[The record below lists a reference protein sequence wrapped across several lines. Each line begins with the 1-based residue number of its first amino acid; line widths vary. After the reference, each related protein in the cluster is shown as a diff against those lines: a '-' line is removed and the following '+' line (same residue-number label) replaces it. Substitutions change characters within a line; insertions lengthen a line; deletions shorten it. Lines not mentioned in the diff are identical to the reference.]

1 MLSLFSSSRL
11 CLAGAVS
18 HILQIRDLGLSG
30 VNDRSRMCQP
40 VREAARIGMPVQV
53 TQRQIESVCLNL
65 GKLRGNHDNLL
76 SHVLRS
82 NFFQRKKSKIGLI
95 TRSVLASR
103 KSQNKHRKNKA
114 FAHMG

>member
-1 MLSLFSSSRL
+1 MPAGQRSSQDWN
-11 CLAGAVS
+11 AGSSDSDA
-18 HILQIRDLGLSG
+18 
-30 VNDRSRMCQP
+30 
-40 VREAARIGMPVQV
+40 
-53 TQRQIESVCLNL
+53 ESVRLNL
-65 GKLRGNHDNLL
+65 GKLRGNHDILL

-95 TRSVLASR
+95 TRSILASR

>member
-1 MLSLFSSSRL
+1 MTGD
-11 CLAGAVS
+11 AT
-18 HILQIRDLGLSG
+18 HILQIRELGLWG
-30 VNDRSRMCQP
+30 VSDVSRMYQL
-40 VREAARIGMPVQV
+40 VREAARTGTQVQV
-53 TQRQIESVCLNL
+53 TQTQIYSICLNL
-65 GKLRGNHDNLL
+65 GKLKGNHDTGL

-95 TRSVLASR
+95 TCSILASR